1 MLQRTLLVL
10 LIATCTLSS
19 GCATVRR
26 ELGYALISD
35 KTEIK
40 LGAKFAAQIE
50 AQQRLTPTAA
60 SNPTSSA
67 SPRPYFPGHRRPPR
81 HPLPR

>member
-50 AQQRLTPTAA
+50 AQQRLHPDRG

-67 SPRPYFPGHRRPPR
+67 SPRPYFPRP
-81 HPLPR
+81 